1 MKTDDSIL
9 IKSLFILAE
18 DIESND
24 GVANAAIQEAALRLM
39 ELTKVKMNFDLERQK
54 IWETL
59 EEGNFELA
67 RELIRSCKETHKLN
81 EKELQDLNDMEQYM
95 GRVDEL
101 I

>member
-1 MKTDDSIL
+1 
-9 IKSLFILAE
+9 
-18 DIESND
+18 
-24 GVANAAIQEAALRLM
+24 
-39 ELTKVKMNFDLERQK
+39 MNFDLERQK

-81 EKELQDLNDMEQYM
+81 EKELEDLNDMEHYM

-101 I
+101 VDEEIKNERN